1 MVEVKPFNG
10 IRPKHPASFCIKP
23 YDVIGDEEL
32 RRLRQDDNAIH
43 VILPEGKGDEVYDNA
58 RRAFQQAVQENM
70 TRDEP
75 SIYLYR
81 ESSQDFT
88 QRGFILA
95 VSLKDYEEGRIKKH
109 EETRKEPLEDR
120 VRHIEATAA
129 NTGLVWT
136 VFRSQDRLKQLMDQ
150 AATGEPVADF
160 DKYGYRHTL
169 WQLSDSNAI
178 EAVQDAF
185 RDVALYI
192 ADGHHRIRAA
202 YEYSKRHDDEEAG
215 YVMVFTASDDE
226 TRILPYNR
234 VIRGIDSDSF
244 LEDIK
249 QYFEVSRLEQP
260 DEPDRHE
267 IQLYYQGAW
276 WQLRPRNVPDDM
288 VASLDVSILQ
298 RQLLEPVL
306 DITDVRGDPNIF
318 FEGGDLPRS
327 HYEQLVDE
335 KDNAAV
341 FYLHPTSIDDLEAVA
356 DKERDMPPKS
366 TWFDPK
372 LLTGLVFHSLR

>member
-1 MVEVKPFNG
+1 MVEVKPFKG

-32 RRLRQDDNAIH
+32 RELRQGDNAIH
-43 VILPEGKGDEVYDNA
+43 VILPEGDGDEVYDNA
-58 RRAFQQAVQENM
+58 RRAFQEALEEHM

-75 SIYLYR
+75 SVYLYR
-81 ESSQDFT
+81 ESSQAFT

-95 VSLKDYEEGRIKKH
+95 VSLDDYAAGRIKKH

-136 VFRSQDRLKQLMDQ
+136 VFRHRADITRLMDE
-150 AATGEPVADF
+150 AAAGQPIADF

-169 WQLSDSNAI
+169 WQLSDSSTVEAI
-178 EAVQDAF
+178 RDAF

-202 YEYSKRHDDEEAG
+202 HEYGKRHDDREAQ
-215 YVMVFTASDDE
+215 YVMVFVASDDE
-226 TRILPYNR
+226 MRILPYNR
-234 VIRGIDSDSF
+234 VIRRIDSDSF
-244 LEDIK
+244 MEDI
-249 QYFEVSRLEQP
+249 QRYFEVTRLGDP
-260 DEPDRHE
+260 DEPDEHE

-276 WQLRPRNVPDDM
+276 WQLLPRNVPDDL

-298 RQLLEPVL
+298 QQLLEPVL

-335 KDNAAV
+335 NGNAAV

-356 DKERDMPPKS
+356 DAQRNMPPKS

-372 LLTGLVFHSLR
+372 LLTGLVFHMLR